1 MRNRSDDG
9 NQSTSKRLRSS
20 SQSIASTH
28 LFPECCYFCKAKRR
42 KVHGKEQISHKLTLA
57 SSEQMIKRAAEELN
71 DTDVLRDIQ
80 GVDLLAKE
88 FQVHDKCRLDYIRKV
103 SVSKPSTCK
112 KTTLVTSNW

>member
-20 SQSIASTH
+20 SQSIVSTH
-28 LFPECCYFCKAKRR
+28 LFPDRCYFCKAKRR

-88 FQVHDKCRLDYIRKV
+88 FQVHDKCRLDYICKV
-103 SVSKPSTCK
+103 SVSKPSTY
-112 KTTLVTSNW
+112 L